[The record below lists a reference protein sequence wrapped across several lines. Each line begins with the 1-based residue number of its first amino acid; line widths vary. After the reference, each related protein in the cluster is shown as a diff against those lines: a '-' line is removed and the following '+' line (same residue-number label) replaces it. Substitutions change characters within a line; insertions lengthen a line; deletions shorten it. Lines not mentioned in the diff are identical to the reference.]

1 VSGELR
7 PQRVAGPRAGY
18 AVAPH
23 PRWRSSTPARARD
36 EGERWNWPVL
46 SVWVVAIALS
56 LLIWAGLALV
66 VFRAV
71 T

>member
-1 VSGELR
+1 MSSELR
-7 PQRVAGPRAGY
+7 RDRATILPGTY
-18 AVAPH
+18 AVPVRE
-23 PRWRSSTPARARD
+23 RWQEARARARD

-46 SVWVVAIALS
+46 SVWVVAIAVS
-56 LLIWAGLALV
+56 LLIWAGLALL